1 MDSRKRKPPTASSST
16 PTKKRSTTP
25 RPAKRY
31 RRVTESG
38 GTRVSNVRT
47 NGAKRLQD
55 IKIVSVPNRRAG
67 PGGYTI
73 VATPRARIGDSGV
86 IDGVRYVVRSEQE
99 LRSLIAQRK
108 WSEVERTCTSRITNM
123 RYMFSRTSRLRGFNF
138 NLNMLNRWDTS
149 RVTNMSYM
157 FYNAFVF
164 NDRIGAWDTSSVT
177 DMRAMFYGARAF
189 NRPVGEWNTSRVTDM
204 GHMFRGASA
213 FNQPIGAWDTTRVVS
228 MSGMFSGTSAFNQSI
243 GAWETTRVVS
253 MNAMFYGA
261 RAFNQPIANWN
272 ISRVT
277 DMSYMFYG
285 ARAFNRPV
293 GEWNT
298 SRVTDMG
305 WMFSDTSAF
314 NQPIAW
320 DTSRVRDMSFMFYAA
335 RAFNQPIA
343 NWNISRVRDMTGMFD
358 DANRFRQDLSPW
370 ATRLPNNV
378 EIDRQTR
385 DLIGTPPDPHVA
397 AFRARR
403 YRLHP
408 EANAIDP
415 VLLNRVNLDD
425 AVVLAGDLH
434 GDSKIRHVF
443 SRATTEGIFRV
454 GRAPK
459 HPVTRTPIHPE
470 QVVPLR
476 DVLHANDVAIYNR
489 VGTPAGTVQA
499 RTVKQV
505 RESNAR
511 NARNARN
518 INR

>member
-1 MDSRKRKPPTASSST
+1 
-16 PTKKRSTTP
+16 
-25 RPAKRY
+25 
-31 RRVTESG
+31 
-38 GTRVSNVRT
+38 VRT

-73 VATPRARIGDSGV
+73 VATARARIGDSGV
-86 IDGVRYVVRSEQE
+86 IDGRRYVVRSEQE
-99 LRSLIAQRK
+99 LRSLIRQRM
-108 WSEVERTCTSRITNM
+108 WFEVERTCTSRITDM
-123 RYMFSRTSRLRGFNF
+123 SAMFDHAFTFNQPIG
-138 NLNMLNRWDTS
+138 NWDTS
-149 RVTNMSYM
+149 RVTNMSDM
-157 FYNAFVF
+157 FGDARTF
-164 NDRIGAWDTSSVT
+164 NQSVGGWDTSRVT
-177 DMRAMFYGARAF
+177 DMSHMFSRAYAF
-189 NRPVGEWNTSRVTDM
+189 NRPVGEWDTSSVRYM
-204 GHMFRGASA
+204 G
-213 FNQPIGAWDTTRVVS
+213 
-228 MSGMFSGTSAFNQSI
+228 GMFSGA
-243 GAWETTRVVS
+243 
-253 MNAMFYGA
+253 Y
-261 RAFNQPIANWN
+261 
-272 ISRVT
+272 
-277 DMSYMFYG
+277 
-285 ARAFNRPV
+285 
-293 GEWNT
+293 
-298 SRVTDMG
+298 
-305 WMFSDTSAF
+305 AF

-358 DANRFRQDLSPW
+358 DSRFRQDLSPW
-370 ATRLPNNV
+370 AIRLPNNV
-378 EIDRQTR
+378 EIDRSTR
-385 DLIGTPPDPHVA
+385 ERIADPRFAVA

-434 GDSKIRHVF
+434 GDSKLRHIF
-443 SRATTEGIFRV
+443 SRATTDGIFRV
-454 GRAPK
+454 GRTPK

-476 DVLHANDVAIYNR
+476 DVLHANDAAIYNR

-511 NARNARN
+511 NVRNARNARN
-518 INR
+518 ARNMNR